1 METVVR
7 VEDTY
12 DFQRDRITRICS
24 ELAPGRRVDF
34 DKTTSW
40 IKFKVRDDFLRISLT
55 EPSGEWLPSQLAD
68 KSDDWL
74 RSLVKQL
81 SNGKIG

>member
-1 METVVR
+1 MNTAVR

-12 DFQRDRITRICS
+12 DFQKGRITRICN
-24 ELAPGRRVDF
+24 ELAPGKRVDF
-34 DKTTSW
+34 DKNTSW

-55 EPSGEWLPSQLAD
+55 EPLGEWLPSQLAD

-74 RSLVKQL
+74 RAFVKQL
-81 SNGKIG
+81 SSGKIG

>member
-1 METVVR
+1 METAVR

-12 DFQRDRITRICS
+12 DFQKARMTRICS
-24 ELAPGRRVDF
+24 ELAPGKRVDF

-40 IKFKVRDDFLRISLT
+40 IKFKVRDDVLRISLT
-55 EPSGEWLPSQLAD
+55 EPSGEWAPSELAD

-74 RSLVKQL
+74 RVFVRHL

>member
-1 METVVR
+1 MEAAIR

-12 DFQRDRITRICS
+12 DFQKTRITRICN
-24 ELAPGRRVDF
+24 ELAPGKRVDF

-40 IKFKVRDDFLRISLT
+40 VKFKVRDDVLGVSLT
-55 EPSGEWLPSQLAD
+55 EPSGEWAPSELAD
-68 KSDDWL
+68 KSDEWL
-74 RSLVKQL
+74 REFVKRL